1 MVKTPSKSTA
11 ATVAETAAKVMQKG
25 RSKKK
30 SAKEPEDE
38 EDGDRS
44 ISETESSDEEWGTI
58 TAFKYKKGLP
68 KLDADVG
75 MEGTDDYL
83 AVLDH
88 LQGMKEGFERHMNSV
103 GARSNLWEMCM
114 TPTFGDTIKGVGK
127 ADQDVLEGA
136 EELLFEEASLAKLRL
151 LKEFA
156 AMVREAFEENKDY
169 TALIRGVASG
179 AVMLNLVRAQ
189 HLRSSVDGQLQTE
202 EMTEKL
208 KGLRLR
214 RSMTLRE
221 FFRQFDNLVRIIDDI
236 ADSDLTDKYKCV
248 RITNCI
254 RLSMAELRKN
264 GGREFGPVVQMLDV
278 NAKSN
283 TLTDVKR
290 HLNMANDTQVNELK
304 KEKLPGRASEDLQAN
319 SAVMNDPDCVHCQ
332 SDRQCWTH
340 GVKCPG
346 ADSTCEK

>member
-1 MVKTPSKSTA
+1 MAKTPRKSTA
-11 ATVAETAAKVMQKG
+11 DTVAETAAKVMRKG
-25 RSKKK
+25 RSKNK
-30 SAKEPEDE
+30 SAKESENEGE
-38 EDGDRS
+38 EDPG
-44 ISETESSDEEWGTI
+44 ISDTESSDEEWGTI

-68 KLDADVG
+68 KLAAEIG
-75 MEGTDDYL
+75 MDGTDDYL
-83 AVLDH
+83 AILDQ

-208 KGLRLR
+208 
-214 RSMTLRE
+214 
-221 FFRQFDNLVRIIDDI
+221 Q
-236 ADSDLTDKYKCV
+236 
-248 RITNCI
+248 
-254 RLSMAELRKN
+254 
-264 GGREFGPVVQMLDV
+264 
-278 NAKSN
+278 
-283 TLTDVKR
+283 
-290 HLNMANDTQVNELK
+290 
-304 KEKLPGRASEDLQAN
+304 
-319 SAVMNDPDCVHCQ
+319 
-332 SDRQCWTH
+332 
-340 GVKCPG
+340 
-346 ADSTCEK
+346 